1 MVKLWTDG
9 SVIAGDSSQYAVWAV
24 VLGQAAQPKRALVGW
39 CHADGRGSAH
49 ALRLP
54 PMEGPIHPHRA
65 ELIAVIQGLHQA
77 RLAGHRRVLLR
88 TDAQSLVRALN
99 SDGLYALSPRQ
110 ELDLPL
116 WALYYG
122 FKGHFE
128 WVKVRWVRRERLR
141 PIHELAYG
149 YIQTLAPARPDARQ
163 GGRGVKP
170 KAPPVAAGR

>member
-1 MVKLWTDG
+1 MITLWTDG
-9 SVIAGDSSQYAVWAV
+9 SVLAGEASRYAVWAV
-24 VLGQAAQPKRALVGW
+24 VLGRPCQPKRALVGW
-39 CHADGRGSAH
+39 SHKDGHGSPH

-54 PMEGPIHPHRA
+54 PMEGPVHPHRA

-122 FKGHFE
+122 FKGGFE
-128 WVKVRWVRRERLR
+128 WVRVRWVRRARLQ
-141 PIHELAYG
+141 PIHALAYG
-149 YIQTLAPARPDARQ
+149 YVHALRAERPVLAEPA
-163 GGRGVKP
+163 
-170 KAPPVAAGR
+170 VAAG